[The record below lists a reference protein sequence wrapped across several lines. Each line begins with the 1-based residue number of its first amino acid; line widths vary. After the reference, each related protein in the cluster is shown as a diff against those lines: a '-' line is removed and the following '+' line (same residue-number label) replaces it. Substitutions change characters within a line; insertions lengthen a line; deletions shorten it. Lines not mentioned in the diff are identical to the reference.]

1 MSPDHLMAIDCG
13 SGGVK
18 CFLVDTFGK
27 IVSQSGVEWDRDE
40 WNTEIGWLAIRKAIK
55 KTLNTSNIIPEQVAA
70 VSTTSMREEYVLL
83 DAKGEEITYEV
94 TPDIYAHGD
103 EFNKTY
109 GERVYLLSG
118 HWPVPGWIAAGKM
131 KWLRDKHPEILARA
145 RLLLMISDWAGYMLG
160 GTPYTEGSS
169 ACETSLFNVEKGEWA
184 WDLIDELGIPMEIF
198 PGVMQNGTQVS
209 QVTCKAARGTSLLKG
224 TPVVVGGADTQCG
237 LIGCNAYKTGDA
249 VAVGGTTT
257 PVQMITEKPVFDEK
271 KRTWTNMHIVPGK
284 WVIESN
290 AGRTGWVY
298 RWFRDNILCEKA
310 STVAYDRMNA
320 IAGTT
325 PPGSSGVQIFLGSRV
340 FKSGPPYLEG
350 YYLSDIEVPPAI
362 IGSSRF
368 TRGDLARAIIEANC
382 YAVRANLEQLTEI
395 TGHEVKSLGFCGG
408 NSKSNLW
415 NEIQS
420 AVLGKPVIVPVERD
434 ASAIGVSICAA
445 VGSGIYSNVG
455 EAVKSMVQM
464 KAVQANR
471 KLVERYDGFYHS
483 WLETRRRLS
492 GIL

>member
-1 MSPDHLMAIDCG
+1 MAIDCG

-18 CFLVDTFGK
+18 CFLVDACGK
-27 IVSQSGVEWDRDE
+27 ILSQSGIEWDRDE
-40 WNTEIGWLAIRKAIK
+40 WNTEIGWLALKKAVR
-55 KTLNTSNIIPEQVAA
+55 KTLNASDIKPERIAA
-70 VSTTSMREEYVLL
+70 VSTTSMREEYILF
-83 DAKGEEITYEV
+83 DEKGREITYEV
-94 TPDIYAHGD
+94 TPDIYTHGD

-109 GERVYLLSG
+109 GERIYLLSG

-131 KWLRDKHPEILARA
+131 KWLRDKQPETLARV
-145 RLLLMISDWAGYMLG
+145 RLFLMISDWAGYMLG
-160 GTPYTEGSS
+160 GIPYTEGSS
-169 ACETSLFNVEKGEWA
+169 ACETSLFNIEKGEWA

-198 PGVMQNGTQVS
+198 PKVMQNGVQVS
-209 QVTCKAARGTSLLKG
+209 QVTGKAAKGTSLLEG

-237 LIGCNAYKTGDA
+237 LLGCNAYKAGDV

-257 PVQMITEKPVFDEK
+257 PVQMVTNRPVFDEK
-271 KRTWTNMHIVPGK
+271 KRTWTNMHTTPGK

-290 AGRTGWVY
+290 AGRTGWIY

-310 STVAYDRMNA
+310 TSKVYETMNA
-320 IAGTT
+320 IAETT
-325 PPGSSGVQIFLGSRV
+325 PPGSDGVQIFLGSRV
-340 FKSGPPYLEG
+340 FNSGPPYLKG
-350 YYLSDIEVPPAI
+350 YYLSDIAVPPTI
-362 IGSSRF
+362 IGSSKF

-395 TGHEVKSLGFCGG
+395 TGCEVKWLGFCGG

-420 AVLGKPVIVPVERD
+420 AVLGKTVFVPVERD

-445 VGSGIYSNVG
+445 VGSGLYNNIG

-464 KAVQANR
+464 NPIRANR
-471 KLVERYDGFYHS
+471 ELVEQYDESYHS
-483 WLETRRRLS
+483 WLKIRRRLS

>member
-1 MSPDHLMAIDCG
+1 LSPDHFMAIDCG

-18 CFLVDTFGK
+18 CFLVNTCGK
-27 IVSQSGVEWDRDE
+27 IVSQSGVEWDRDK
-40 WNTEIGWLAIRKAIK
+40 WNIEIGWLAIKKAIRN
-55 KTLNTSNIIPEQVAA
+55 TLSTSNIKPEQVAA
-70 VSTTSMREEYVLL
+70 VSATSMREEYVLL
-83 DAKGEEITYEV
+83 DEKGREITYEV
-94 TPDIYAHGD
+94 TPDIYNHGD

-109 GERVYLLSG
+109 GKRIYLLSG

-131 KWLRDKHPEILARA
+131 KWLRDKHPDTLARA

-184 WDLIDELGIPMEIF
+184 WELIDELGIPMEIF
-198 PGVMQNGTQVS
+198 PKVMQSGIQVS
-209 QVTCKAARGTSLLKG
+209 QVTGKAAKGTSLLEG

-237 LIGCNAYKTGDA
+237 LLGCKAYKA
-249 VAVGGTTT
+249 NSVVAVGGTTT
-257 PVQMITEKPVFDEK
+257 PVQMVTDKPVFDEK
-271 KRTWTNMHIVPGK
+271 KRTWTNMHTAPGK

-290 AGRTGWVY
+290 AGRTGWIY
-298 RWFRDNILCEKA
+298 RWFRDSILCEKA
-310 STVAYDRMNA
+310 SAKVYETMNA
-320 IAGTT
+320 IAETT
-325 PPGSSGVQIFLGSRV
+325 PLGSNGVQIFLGSRV
-340 FKSGPPYLEG
+340 FNSGPPYLEG
-350 YYLSDIEVPPAI
+350 YYLSDIPVPPTI
-362 IGSSRF
+362 IGSSKF

-395 TGHEVKSLGFCGG
+395 TGSKVKRLGFCGG

-420 AVLGKPVIVPVERD
+420 AVLGKPVIVPIERD

-445 VGSGIYSNVG
+445 VGSGLYSNIG

-464 KAVQANR
+464 KPVRANR
-471 KLVERYDGFYHS
+471 ELVERYDGLYYS